1 MYKNYVYEN
10 KHEHETWHK
19 VRQSTPYFFWMVEEI
34 HENPFGM
41 ASRNWNVR
49 VILFMLCLHKSW
61 SLFTA
66 AGLYLI
72 TFQMSL
78 TCHWL
83 WVLFRV
89 LWVCTHFS
97 LNCNH
102 SLLIVLWVPFPCWR
116 ITHSMFTLNKH
127 NKQNISVCIHMT
139 VSAPNAIACFT
150 WHTNVLY
157 KAYFIFLVGGGGW

>member
-10 KHEHETWHK
+10 KHEHETWRK
-19 VRQSTPYFFWMVEEI
+19 VLQSTPYFFWTVEEI

-41 ASRNWNVR
+41 ASRNWNVSY
-49 VILFMLCLHKSW
+49 ILFMLCLHKSW

-83 WVLFRV
+83 WVSFRV

-102 SLLIVLWVPFPCWR
+102 SLLIVLWVPFPCRR

-139 VSAPNAIACFT
+139 LSAPKAIACFT

-157 KAYFIFLVGGGGW
+157 